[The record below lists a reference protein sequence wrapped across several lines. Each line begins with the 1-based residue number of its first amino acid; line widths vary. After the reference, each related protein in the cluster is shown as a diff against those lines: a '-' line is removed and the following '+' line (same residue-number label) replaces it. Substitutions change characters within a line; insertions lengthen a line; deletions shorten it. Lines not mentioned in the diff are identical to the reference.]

1 MNRLLSQPKIA
12 YYSRKIPY
20 AIMLSFF
27 KVDFSDSR
35 CYLTTCPATL
45 GCNPDRSGLQYPAFG
60 QSGL

>member
-35 CYLTTCPATL
+35 
-45 GCNPDRSGLQYPAFG
+45 
-60 QSGL
+60 